1 MYHSIRFAD
10 DVWLDLERSP
20 KHPLERVLLRRGTG
34 RRVQLR
40 PFVLKTADGPME
52 MADLY
57 FEDGTVARR
66 VPFALFAFVE

>member
-1 MYHSIRFAD
+1 
-10 DVWLDLERSP
+10 LDLERSP

-40 PFVLKTADGPME
+40 PFVQESADGPME

-57 FEDGTVARR
+57 FEDGTVARS
-66 VPFALFAFVE
+66 VPFGCFSFVE